1 MLKMPEPMSRRK
13 KSRGRFWIW
22 LIPLALVGAGGVLY
36 GQDVVRYFEVRFASD
51 SLFRLED
58 RTNAYLSSYNRYREM
73 EPPVSTEE
81 PAENPYFKLQ
91 KSLYQQIQENRK
103 IIEIISRSEDDL
115 GTMAAWRGRYE
126 LYELLLRIQL
136 NGRNL
141 IEFSGRGY
149 LPPVRPSLL
158 EERSLES
165 IGFELSRYMRRA
177 LAYDPG
183 GDYAS
188 LAHFGVALGDLIYFG
203 RTDPAI
209 LDHLNAVKPEE
220 LPEELQQDW
229 VWVAA
234 GLYALLGDFQGLETT
249 IEPVTDTT
257 GPAAVLA
264 PEGQQAQ
271 EASNSQA
278 PGAEFLE
285 PYQKSLLKGY
295 CRFQSRDYMRALY
308 SVRQVKYDRS
318 VPDFY
323 RAEAARMEGEI
334 NAKQN
339 GPYFAVPYLQEAL
352 RISGDDP
359 FLHERLSA
367 FLPKNR

>member
-13 KSRGRFWIW
+13 KSRGRLWIW
-22 LIPLALVGAGGVLY
+22 LIPITVISAALFFF
-36 GQDVVRYFEVRFASD
+36 GQDLWRYFEVRFASD
-51 SLFRLED
+51 SLLRLED
-58 RTNAYLSSYNRYREM
+58 RTQAYLSSYTRYREM
-73 EPPVSTEE
+73 QPPSSTDN

-91 KSLYQQIQENRK
+91 DALFQQIDENRK
-103 IIEIISRSEDDL
+103 IIEIISRTEDDL

-141 IEFSGRGY
+141 VEFAGRGY
-149 LPPVRPSLL
+149 LPPLRPSLL

-165 IGFELSRYMRRA
+165 IGFSLSRHMRRA
-177 LAYDPG
+177 LAYNPD

-188 LAHFGVALGDLIYFG
+188 LAHFGIALGDLMYFG

-209 LDHLNAVKPEE
+209 LDHLDAVQPER
-220 LPEELQQDW
+220 LPEQLQEEW
-229 VWVAA
+229 TWVAA
-234 GLYALLGDFQGLETT
+234 GLYALLGREDGLKRTLEPASSNAANETPT
-249 IEPVTDTT
+249 PTLEPTVNF
-257 GPAAVLA
+257 V
-264 PEGQQAQ
+264 
-271 EASNSQA
+271 
-278 PGAEFLE
+278 E
-285 PYQKSLLKGY
+285 PYQKQLLMGY
-295 CRFQSRDYMRALY
+295 ARFQSRNYMQALY
-308 SVRQVKYDRS
+308 SVRQVKYDPS

-339 GPYFAVPYLQEAL
+339 GPYFALPYLEEAL
-352 RISGDDP
+352 RISGEDP
-359 FLHERLSA
+359 FLRERLNA